1 MEKVSFLSC
10 LAIRTHEVD
19 DATAESDEPYRPSL
33 GYKSIVAIIVCG
45 VSFCVVGREV
55 EKG

>member
-1 MEKVSFLSC
+1 MSFLSC